1 MAVIVGT
8 DSYAD
13 ETYLADYATAR
24 GWALMGDPSELLINA
39 MDALES
45 LEPRYQGERT
55 EYDQHLAWPR
65 IDVYVRGEL
74 IDSTTVPD
82 DVLKAQ
88 CQYAMTI
95 DAGASVFAP
104 MTATGSRSVGDVSV
118 TTTTPGA
125 APYLAKAQALLRKF
139 YRPAFGQAWVTRA

>member
-1 MAVIVGT
+1 MVTPGT

-13 ETYLADYATAR
+13 EDYLTAYADAR
-24 GWALMGDPSELLINA
+24 GWALMGDPSDLLINA
-39 MDALES
+39 MDALEA

-55 EYDQHLAWPR
+55 EVEQTLAWPR
-65 IDVYVRGEL
+65 IDVYVRSQL
-74 IDSTTVPD
+74 IDSTSVPD

-88 CQYAMTI
+88 CQYALKI

-118 TTTTPGA
+118 TTTTSGA
-125 APYLAKAQALLRKF
+125 APYLAAAQALLRKF